1 MESNNRE
8 GDMLQELEKLRLE
21 KQLLLKHVFVLN
33 DCLSTD
39 ELKRKISDLEKKEEM
54 LISLKGVVERL
65 RVETEPLNYLKS
77 VLEKKISAANEAK
90 ITGSESL
97 LDLQPI
103 VPEIDLNLFNLPT
116 DCKSSPSQ
124 STQSIPE
131 QTKIDLTSSIKN
143 NEIKNLLASAEEG
156 HFGNIDEYTQL
167 MEQYDVVTIEE
178 ILKEIKDVGILILT
192 NSICFI

>member
-124 STQSIPE
+124 STPSIPE